1 MPADPTAVQDVQVTI
16 DAPVAAPAWWVLAD
30 TEGNEACVASWAR
43 ITAIVISVL
52 VLLGALLGIF
62 VQASTI
68 LFVVLNVLVAV
79 TALGVIYYLLRPDA
93 RGRLAR

>member
-1 MPADPTAVQDVQVTI
+1 M
-16 DAPVAAPAWWVLAD
+16 
-30 TEGNEACVASWAR
+30 
-43 ITAIVISVL
+43 ISIL

>member
-1 MPADPTAVQDVQVTI
+1 MVGPGRHRGQRGLRGQLD
-16 DAPVAAPAWWVLAD
+16 
-30 TEGNEACVASWAR
+30 G
-43 ITAIVISVL
+43 ITAILISVL
-52 VLLGALLGIF
+52 VLLGALLGMF